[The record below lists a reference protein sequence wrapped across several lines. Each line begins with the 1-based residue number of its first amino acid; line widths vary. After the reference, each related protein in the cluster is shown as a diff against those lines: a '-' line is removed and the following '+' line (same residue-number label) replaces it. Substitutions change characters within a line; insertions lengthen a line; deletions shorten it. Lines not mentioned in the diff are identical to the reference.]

1 MQTISSSNGNPS
13 ASAAQIDANRAN
25 SQLST
30 GPRTQQ
36 GKAKSS
42 LNAIKNGLTGS
53 TVLLPGDDAA
63 LYERHASR
71 FFAEFKPC
79 GERETELVQS
89 LTDAQ
94 WRINRI
100 PALEMGIY
108 ALARVNF
115 KDMFAQEEHAV
126 REALI
131 QVHAFITHQKEINS
145 LSIQELRLRRN
156 YQKDLAELKE
166 LQTLRAQREKIS
178 KTADP
183 KMGHSAPSLLDSEIG
198 FEFSSRAPQTFEPTL
213 GPAFSD
219 ESCRTE
225 PEL

>member
-1 MQTISSSNGNPS
+1 MQTISSSNGHSS
-13 ASAAQIDANRAN
+13 ASGAQLEANRAN

-30 GPRTQQ
+30 GPRSER
-36 GKAKSS
+36 GKARSS
-42 LNAIKNGLTGS
+42 LNAVKNGLTGR

-63 LYERHASR
+63 LYECHVSR
-71 FFAEFKPC
+71 FFTEFKPV

-108 ALARVNF
+108 ALARLNF
-115 KDMFAQEEHAV
+115 KDMFAQEEPAV

-131 QVHAFITHQKEINS
+131 QAHTFITHQREINN

-156 YQKDLAELKE
+156 YAE
-166 LQTLRAQREKIS
+166 R
-178 KTADP
+178 
-183 KMGHSAPSLLDSEIG
+183 
-198 FEFSSRAPQTFEPTL
+198 
-213 GPAFSD
+213 
-219 ESCRTE
+219 SCRIERTANPASPTRE
-225 PEL
+225 NVQNSRTKNSTFAPRVRNWLRIFVACSPGARIDVGRGLQRREAAGRGLKL

>member
-1 MQTISSSNGNPS
+1 MQTVSSSNGHSS
-13 ASAAQIDANRAN
+13 ASAAQVQANRAN

-30 GPRTQQ
+30 GPRSEQ

-42 LNAIKNGLTGS
+42 VNAIKSGLTGR
-53 TVLLPGDDAA
+53 TVVLPGDDAA
-63 LYERHASR
+63 LYEHHVSR
-71 FFAEFKPC
+71 FLAEFKPC

-89 LTDAQ
+89 LSDAQ

-115 KDMFAQEEHAV
+115 KDMFAQEEAAV

-131 QVHAFITHQKEINS
+131 QAHTFLTHQREINN

-178 KTADP
+178 KAADL
-183 KMGHSAPSLLDSEIG
+183 KIAASAPSLPGSEIG
-198 FEFSSRAPQTFEPTL
+198 FEFSSRAPQAFDTTSE
-213 GPAFSD
+213 PAFTHEKLPD
-219 ESCRTE
+219 AA
-225 PEL
+225 

>member
-1 MQTISSSNGNPS
+1 MQTTSSSNGHSS
-13 ASAAQIDANRAN
+13 ASAAQLEANRAN

-30 GPRTQQ
+30 GPRSEQ

-63 LYERHASR
+63 LYERHVSR
-71 FFAEFKPC
+71 FFAEFKPR

-115 KDMFAQEEHAV
+115 KDMFAQEEPAV

-131 QVHAFITHQKEINS
+131 QVHAFITHQKEINN

-166 LQTLRAQREKIS
+166 LQRLRAQGEKTS
-178 KTADP
+178 KTADQ
-183 KMGHSAPSLLDSEIG
+183 KVARSAPSLPESEIG
-198 FEFSSRAPQTFEPTL
+198 FEFSSRAPQPFESAL
-213 GPAFSD
+213 QPACSH
-219 ESCRTE
+219 EKL
-225 PEL
+225 PEAA

>member
-1 MQTISSSNGNPS
+1 MQTTSSSNGHSS
-13 ASAAQIDANRAN
+13 ASAAQLEANRAN

-30 GPRTQQ
+30 GPRSEQ

-42 LNAIKNGLTGS
+42 LNAIKNGLTGR

-63 LYERHASR
+63 LYERHVSR

-94 WRINRI
+94 WRMNRI

-108 ALARVNF
+108 ALARINF
-115 KDMFAQEEHAV
+115 KDMFTQEEPAV

-131 QVHAFITHQKEINS
+131 QAHTFITHQKEINN
-145 LSIQELRLRRN
+145 LSIQELRLRRH

-166 LQTLRAQREKIS
+166 LQALRAQREKVANAIGP
-178 KTADP
+178 KT
-183 KMGHSAPSLLDSEIG
+183 APSLPASEIG
-198 FEFSSRAPQTFEPTL
+198 FEFSSRAPQPFESAL
-213 GPAFSD
+213 QPACSH
-219 ESCRTE
+219 EKL
-225 PEL
+225 PEAA

>member
-1 MQTISSSNGNPS
+1 MQTISSSNGHSS
-13 ASAAQIDANRAN
+13 ASAAQLEANRTN

-30 GPRTQQ
+30 GPRSER

-42 LNAIKNGLTGS
+42 LNAVKNGLTGR

-63 LYERHASR
+63 LYEHHVNR
-71 FFAEFKPC
+71 FFTEFKPV

-94 WRINRI
+94 WRMNRI

-108 ALARVNF
+108 ALARLNF
-115 KDMFAQEEHAV
+115 KDMFAQEEPAV

-131 QVHAFITHQKEINS
+131 QAHTFITHQREINN

-166 LQTLRAQREKIS
+166 LQTLRAQREKMS
-178 KTADP
+178 KTAGP
-183 KMGHSAPSLLDSEIG
+183 KIAPSLPESEIG
-198 FEFSSRAPQTFEPTL
+198 FEFSSRAPQPFESTL
-213 GPAFSD
+213 EPAFSD
-219 ESCRTE
+219 AKL
-225 PEL
+225 PDAA

>member
-1 MQTISSSNGNPS
+1 MQTISSSKGNSS
-13 ASAAQIDANRAN
+13 ASAAQLEANRAN

-30 GPRTQQ
+30 GPRTEQ

-42 LNAIKNGLTGS
+42 LNAIKNGLTGR

-63 LYERHASR
+63 LYERHVSR
-71 FFAEFKPC
+71 FFTEFKPC

-94 WRINRI
+94 WRMNRI

-108 ALARVNF
+108 ALGRLNF
-115 KDMFAQEEHAV
+115 KDMFPQEEPAV

-131 QVHAFITHQKEINS
+131 QAHTFITHQKEINN

-166 LQTLRAQREKIS
+166 LQTLRAQREKIA
-178 KTADP
+178 KTA
-183 KMGHSAPSLLDSEIG
+183 GSRTARSAPSLPESEIG
-198 FEFSSRAPQTFEPTL
+198 FEFSSHAAQPFESTL
-213 GPAFSD
+213 ERAFSD
-219 ESCRTE
+219 EKL
-225 PEL
+225 PDAA

>member
-1 MQTISSSNGNPS
+1 MQTVSSPNAHSS
-13 ASAAQIDANRAN
+13 ASAAQLQANRAN

-30 GPRTQQ
+30 GPRSEQ

-42 LNAIKNGLTGS
+42 LNAIKNGLTGR

-63 LYERHASR
+63 LYERHVSR
-71 FFAEFKPC
+71 FFAEFKAY

-89 LTDAQ
+89 LSDAQ

-115 KDMFAQEEHAV
+115 KDMFAQEEPAV

-131 QVHAFITHQKEINS
+131 QAHTFLTHQREINN

-156 YQKDLAELKE
+156 YQKDFAELKE
-166 LQTLRAQREKIS
+166 LQTLRAQREKTS
-178 KTADP
+178 KAAEL
-183 KMGHSAPSLLDSEIG
+183 KMAAPAPSLSDSEIG
-198 FEFSSRAPQTFEPTL
+198 FEFSSRAPHAFATTL
-213 GPAFSD
+213 EPAFTREKLLD
-219 ESCRTE
+219 AA
-225 PEL
+225 

>member
-1 MQTISSSNGNPS
+1 MQTISSTNGHSS
-13 ASAAQIDANRAN
+13 ASAAQLEANRAN

-30 GPRTQQ
+30 GPRSEQ

-42 LNAIKNGLTGS
+42 LNAIKNGLTGR

-63 LYERHASR
+63 LYERHVSR
-71 FFAEFKPC
+71 FFTEFKPC

-94 WRINRI
+94 WRMNRI

-108 ALARVNF
+108 ALARLNF

-131 QVHAFITHQKEINS
+131 QAHAFITHQKEINN

-166 LQTLRAQREKIS
+166 LQTLRAQREKMS
-178 KTADP
+178 KTAGP
-183 KMGHSAPSLLDSEIG
+183 KMACSAPSLSESEIG
-198 FEFSSRAPQTFEPTL
+198 FEFSSRAPQPFESAPEH
-213 GPAFSD
+213 AFSAEKLPD
-219 ESCRTE
+219 AA
-225 PEL
+225 